1 MKPIRKSRENEH
13 EIIELVIG
21 VEDNLVFF
29 EIDNS
34 PILTLMHDPEASR
47 PYHNSASLFHFANL
61 TPDRKACLIHL
72 YILRIKVLS
81 SQGLLTTW

>member
-21 VEDNLVFF
+21 MEDNLVF

-47 PYHNSASLFHFANL
+47 PTTIQRVCFILQFLLL
-61 TPDRKACLIHL
+61 TGKACLIHL

-81 SQGLLTTW
+81 SQGLPTTW